1 MSDEDEDKLDV
12 EKEMLVLAKER
23 NRFLHEGLNRIIFL
37 LALLVITVFILGSLY
52 GLLIVFKEQVPYV
65 NVVGFFIFFISV
77 ISGCFYFLLFPSKK
91 WGKKNWSGHLWSD
104 EEQNKM
110 NIEAKKV
117 WAEYHKNREEE
128 NKSGDD

>member
-1 MSDEDEDKLDV
+1 MSDEDKLDI

-37 LALLVITVFILGSLY
+37 LAVLVISVFILGSLY

-77 ISGCFYFLLFPSKK
+77 IAGLFYLTLLPANK
-91 WGKKNWSGHLWSD
+91 WGKIKSLGHLWSD
-104 EEQNKM
+104 EEQHKAD
-110 NIEAKKV
+110 IEKSEL
-117 WAEYHKNREEE
+117 WAEFQKNRQEE

>member
-1 MSDEDEDKLDV
+1 MSDEDEDKLDI

-37 LALLVITVFILGSLY
+37 LALLVITVFILVSFY
-52 GLLIVFKEQVPYV
+52 GLLIVFKEQVSYV
-65 NVVGFFIFFISV
+65 NVIGFIVFFLSVIAGFF
-77 ISGCFYFLLFPSKK
+77 YLTLLPSIK
-91 WGKKNWSGHLWSD
+91 WGRTNLSGHLWSD